1 MGSPG
6 ARYWPRR
13 SGAGSGYRGPMRFG
27 AFVPQ
32 GWRLDLAGI
41 PTIEHWETMLSSA
54 KLIERL
60 GFESL
65 WVYDHFHTV
74 PLPSQEV
81 TYEAWTLMA
90 ALAATTDTVRLGQ
103 MCTCNTYRPPSYLA
117 KVAASIDVI
126 SNGRLE
132 MGIGAG
138 WYEHEHDGYGYP
150 FLPPGPR
157 LGMLREGVEIMKAM
171 WTEDEVDYEGKHY
184 QLKGAI
190 CQPKPVQKP
199 HIPIWVAG
207 GGEKVTLRI
216 AAEHATYS
224 NFGVDLDNFNNKS
237 RLLAGH
243 CADLGTDFDAITRS
257 ANFNVLCAESEHDV
271 EERKRWLLDHFKGH
285 MSEERAQR
293 QLALYDTMS
302 GTPQQLVDRLSAWQK
317 SGMTYFIGF
326 FPDIAYDT
334 SGLELFSREVM
345 PALS

>member
-1 MGSPG
+1 MGHSVSTVF
-6 ARYWPRR
+6 ASRYRC
-13 SGAGSGYRGPMRFG
+13 PMRFG

-32 GWRLDLAGI
+32 GWRLDLASI
-41 PTIEHWETMLSSA
+41 PTTEHWEVMLASA
-54 KLIERL
+54 RRIEES

-74 PLPSQEV
+74 PLPTQEV

-117 KVAASIDVI
+117 KVAVSIDVI
-126 SNGRLE
+126 SGGRLE

-138 WYEHEHDGYGYP
+138 WYEEEHDGYGYP

-171 WTEDEVDYEGKHY
+171 WTEDEVTYEGKFY
-184 QLKGAI
+184 NLKGAI

-199 HIPIWVAG
+199 HIPLWVAG

-216 AAEHATYS
+216 AAQHATYS
-224 NFGVDLDNFNNKS
+224 NFGVDLDNFKKKS
-237 RLLAGH
+237 RLLAEH
-243 CADLGTDFDAITRS
+243 CGDLGTDFDSITRS
-257 ANFNVLCAESEHDV
+257 ANFNIMVAETEV
-271 EERKRWLLDHFKGH
+271 EVEAKKSWLVDHFKAH
-285 MSEERAQR
+285 MPEERAQR
-293 QLALYDTMS
+293 QVALYDTMS
-302 GTPQQLVDRLSAWQK
+302 GTPEQVVERLSEWEKA
-317 SGMTYFIGF
+317 GMKYFIGF

-334 SGLELFSREVM
+334 SSLDLFAREVI
-345 PALS
+345 PVLN